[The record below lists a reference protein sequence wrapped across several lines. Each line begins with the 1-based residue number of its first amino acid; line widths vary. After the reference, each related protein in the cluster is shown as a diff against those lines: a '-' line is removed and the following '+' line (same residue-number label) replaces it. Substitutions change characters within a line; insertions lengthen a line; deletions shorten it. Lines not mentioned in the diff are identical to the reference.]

1 MNAMNQ
7 KSLKICRGQ
16 GDEIIEKT
24 RNTENE

>member
-24 RNTENE
+24 KRESYE